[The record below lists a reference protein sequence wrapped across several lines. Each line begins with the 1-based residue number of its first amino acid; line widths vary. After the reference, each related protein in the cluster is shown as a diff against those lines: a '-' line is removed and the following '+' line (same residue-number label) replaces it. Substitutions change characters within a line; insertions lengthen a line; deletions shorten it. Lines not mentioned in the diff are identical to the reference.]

1 MSEESVKSKTP
12 RTRVILFLVAAV
24 SVLALTVAMLGRSHN
39 LFSRKVMLYTTFGNV
54 SGLTVG
60 APVRLAGVDVGM
72 VRKIAF
78 FRDNGKSEQVRV
90 EIAVERS
97 ALEHIR
103 EDSVAQL
110 ASKGLLGDMLI
121 NITIGDGDKAELKDG
136 EFITPQEAA
145 GLSQVI
151 EAVESA
157 IADVKT
163 LTSVVTKRV
172 EEVMTPEFGK
182 NVGRIVASTA
192 AVAERIEKG
201 PGTAHALIYEKQLS
215 EDFGA
220 AVASMQGAIDNV
232 QKAVGH
238 VEQILAEAE
247 KGDGMLHALIY
258 EKGGGKTMRE
268 LERVAKEL
276 ADTVEQI
283 RTGNGMIHT
292 LIYEKDRTNLVQDL
306 AAAAKIVRNVAEDV
320 GQGKGTVGG
329 LLKDPTIY
337 QDLKAVLGNIK
348 RNLLLK
354 AVIRMTIEKD
364 ELKKTGT
371 TPEQQ

>member
-1 MSEESVKSKTP
+1 MSEPSKSP
-12 RTRVILFLVAAV
+12 RTRVIVFLVGAFG
-24 SVLALTVAMLGRSHN
+24 VLALTIAMLGRTHN
-39 LFSRKVMLYTTFGNV
+39 LFSRKVVLYTTFTNV

-78 FRDNGKSEQVRV
+78 FRDKDKEVETVRV
-90 EIAVERS
+90 EMAVDSS
-97 ALEHIR
+97 ALEHVR
-103 EDSVAQL
+103 ADSVAQL

-121 NITIGDGDKAELKDG
+121 NITIGDAAQAELKDG
-136 EFITPQEAA
+136 DFITPQEAA

-151 EAVESA
+151 ESVQVA
-157 IADVKT
+157 IANVKN
-163 LTSVVTKRV
+163 LTTVVTKRV
-172 EEVMTPEFGK
+172 EEVMTPEFGR
-182 NVGRIVASTA
+182 NVGRIVGSA
-192 AVAERIEKG
+192 AAIAERVERG

-215 EDFGA
+215 EDFSAAIASTQG
-220 AVASMQGAIDNV
+220 AVANV
-232 QKAVGH
+232 QKAVAH

-247 KGDGMLHALIY
+247 HGDGMLHALIY
-258 EKGGGKTMRE
+258 EKGGGKTVHE

-292 LIYEKDRTNLVQDL
+292 LIYEKDRSNLVQDL
-306 AAAAKIVRNVAEDV
+306 AQAAKIVRNVAEEV
-320 GQGKGTVGG
+320 SQGKGTVGG
-329 LLKDPTIY
+329 LLKDPTVY
-337 QDLKAVLGNIK
+337 QDLKTVLGNIK

-364 ELKKTGT
+364 ELKKTGAT
-371 TPEQQ
+371 QE